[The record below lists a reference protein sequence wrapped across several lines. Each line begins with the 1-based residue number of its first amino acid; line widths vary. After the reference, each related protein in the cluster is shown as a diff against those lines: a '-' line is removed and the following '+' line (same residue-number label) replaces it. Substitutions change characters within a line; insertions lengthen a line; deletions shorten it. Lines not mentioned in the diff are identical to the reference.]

1 MTHSAFPKFLM
12 MAALAV
18 SAMVGIAREPV
29 DWVNG
34 KIGSI
39 PLMIMPTFPA
49 TQLPNGMLR
58 FTPPNRSFVT
68 DRVGPLNLAVP
79 AFRNRKMFTLAPVND
94 WKGAFGDWTATWDNQ
109 RSRPHRYSVLFD
121 SEEVAV
127 DLVPARRSAVV
138 AFTFEGIGN
147 HAVVLGLNYKG
158 RLKLEGAKIVGQDDF
173 KGLPVH
179 ITAEFDV
186 APGAWQT
193 KDDRNIAAVF
203 GEEVKTVKMRYAIS
217 FISREQSERNLR
229 GEIRDWD
236 MERLAKA
243 ARDEWNKVLGQ
254 IEVEGGTDDQKTVF
268 YTALWRCYERMVNFT
283 EDGKYMGYD
292 RKVHDAGGV
301 DYYSDDW
308 VWDTYRAMHPLMA
321 LLRPK
326 AQAAKM
332 TSFLRMTAQTKEGWV
347 PTNSAAFQKIAW
359 SAPNPPGQYAHDVA
373 VHKATLMACGML

>member
-12 MAALAV
+12 MAALTV
-18 SAMVGIAREPV
+18 SATGRCSRWRPSTTGRV
-29 DWVNG
+29 
-34 KIGSI
+34 
-39 PLMIMPTFPA
+39 
-49 TQLPNGMLR
+49 
-58 FTPPNRSFVT
+58 RSGT
-68 DRVGPLNLAVP
+68 GRRPGTTSGAV
-79 AFRNRKMFTLAPVND
+79 R
-94 WKGAFGDWTATWDNQ
+94 TA
-109 RSRPHRYSVLFD
+109 SVLFD

-173 KGLPVH
+173 KGLPAH

-203 GEEVKTVKMRYAIS
+203 GEKVKTVKMRYAIS

-243 ARDEWNKVLGQ
+243 ARDEWNKALGQ